1 MCISSAL
8 LALVDAD
15 KQNYNAVM
23 GLLWLISVVGSYELS
38 HIENSYSVMSISW
51 FDMFSFAAS
60 VLTTV
65 TAAFESPGR
74 ASTEGLIL
82 G

>member
-1 MCISSAL
+1 LVCISSAL

-38 HIENSYSVMSISW
+38 HIENSYM
-51 FDMFSFAAS
+51 
-60 VLTTV
+60 TV
-65 TAAFESPGR
+65 SA
-74 ASTEGLIL
+74 
-82 G
+82 

>member
-1 MCISSAL
+1 MPPVNHPGCTNRIKSNRANCEQFAKTSLVCISSAL

-38 HIENSYSVMSISW
+38 HIENSYM
-51 FDMFSFAAS
+51 
-60 VLTTV
+60 TV
-65 TAAFESPGR
+65 SA
-74 ASTEGLIL
+74 
-82 G
+82 